1 MAHNKKEIDEVVEEN
16 HQHTR
21 SFVHDT
27 EYSHKWKIA
36 VIVITVFLTFVIGSI
51 FWVVKKDD
59 MTKEDGN
66 ACKTA
71 IIISIIID
79 LILLVSLTTLS
90 ALGKM

>member
-1 MAHNKKEIDEVVEEN
+1 
-16 HQHTR
+16 
-21 SFVHDT
+21 
-27 EYSHKWKIA
+27 
-36 VIVITVFLTFVIGSI
+36 
-51 FWVVKKDD
+51 